1 MFAVMCVDFLHPV
14 SLYHQ
19 IKGYPSIVDLD
30 ISKTLDKVTS
40 GVALDLI
47 EKCGPYDNIAQ

>member
-19 IKGYPSIVDLD
+19 IKGYPSIVYLD